1 MTDEKELIAALREE
15 PGDSEEVK
23 EFKKLLE
30 KNAAKLPKVGDTVTG
45 VVIAASNSEV
55 RLDIDGVMTGVIR
68 GRELYPE
75 AEEYSTLKPGDTTE
89 ATVIEEENE
98 NGELELS
105 FRFAGQE
112 KAWRTLREAHEKK
125 TILGVKV
132 LMANKGGLLAT
143 YRQINGFLPV
153 SQLSPENYPRV
164 EGGDKSKIL
173 DKLRKFVGTEM
184 PVKVITLDEKED
196 KIIFS
201 EKEAWVERQR
211 DIISKYKVGTMVE
224 GEVTAVTDFGV
235 FIKFGENL
243 EGLVHISELAWQRI
257 DNPSALYKIGDT
269 LKAEIIQMDGSKVFL
284 SAKRLQHDPWQEVE
298 KKFAIGQTVR
308 GKILKVNPF
317 GLFVGL
323 DVDIHGLAHINS
335 LSIEEGKKISE
346 MFKEG
351 EEFDFVIISLDAK
364 EHRLGLSI
372 KGMEAEKAE
381 IKEEKVEAE
390 EAKEKKDMKEKKEKK
405 EKKKAEEKD
414 KAEEKPKKIVKKK
427 IKKEE

>member
-1 MTDEKELIAALREE
+1 MSDDKMLAAALTEE
-15 PGDSEEVK
+15 PGDSDEVK

-30 KNAAKLPKVGDTVTG
+30 KNAIKLPKVGDTVEGT
-45 VVIAASNSEV
+45 VIAASNAEV
-55 RLDIDGVMTGVIR
+55 RLDIDGVMTGVVR

-75 AEEYSTLKPGDTTE
+75 ADEYGELKPGDTTE

-112 KAWRTLREAHEKK
+112 KAWRTLREAHEKRTVLHVK
-125 TILGVKV
+125 ILS
-132 LMANKGGLLAT
+132 ANKGGLLAA

-173 DKLRKFVGTEM
+173 DKLRKFVGNEM
-184 PVKVITLDEKED
+184 PIKVITLDEKED

-211 DIISKYKVGTMVE
+211 DIISKYKVGTQVE

-257 DNPSALYKIGDT
+257 DNPGTLHKIGDT

-298 KKFAIGQTVR
+298 KKFEVGQTVK
-308 GKILKVNPF
+308 GSVLKVNPF

-323 DVDIHGLAHINS
+323 DNDIHGLAHINS
-335 LSIEEGKKISE
+335 LGIEDGKKVQEI
-346 MFKEG
+346 FKEG
-351 EEFDFVIISLDAK
+351 ENYDFTIISLDPK

-372 KGMEAEKAE
+372 KGLEPEKEKAGD
-381 IKEEKVEAE
+381 I
-390 EAKEKKDMKEKKEKK
+390 EKKGDETEEPKK
-405 EKKKAEEKD
+405 EKKKKEAVKPALD
-414 KAEEKPKKIVKKK
+414 KEKKK
-427 IKKEE
+427 TAAKKKTKKEE